1 MQFLNFAQGVGI
13 GLEIDKETFGPITFA
28 DGFTVDFDLFRKR
41 FVTFEMVSR
50 RSPLITETADFAPVQ
65 TLPVRA
71 SLGDRNADF
80 ENLGPETFTIMPTDG
95 MIGFPLPIMLLVF
108 GKSSRG

>member
-1 MQFLNFAQGVGI
+1 M
-13 GLEIDKETFGPITFA
+13 
-28 DGFTVDFDLFRKR
+28 FRKR
-41 FVTFEMVSR
+41 FVTFEMVGR

-65 TLPVRA
+65 TLPVRTG
-71 SLGDRNADF
+71 LGDRNADF
-80 ENLGPETFTIMPTDG
+80 ENLGPKTFTIMLTDG